1 MGAGRGVLFLSFSR
15 HTTLGGRGIS
25 SGPGRL
31 SLPEHCATSL
41 ARQVV
46 VEKIVQVNPL
56 RPVSASRFLVG
67 GMFISDF
74 LALRPSN
81 FYSCASNA
89 NTCLLYL
96 DAKFLIILI
105 IILIILGGTV
115 PVFCISLGDTYAA
128 FPGWGQRHP
137 GE

>member
-1 MGAGRGVLFLSFSR
+1 MG
-15 HTTLGGRGIS
+15 
-25 SGPGRL
+25 
-31 SLPEHCATSL
+31 SLQGQADSVEHCATSL